1 MCVLINT
8 TRCAYA
14 AQSGH
19 ISIDISVLREYL
31 KTSHEMGENR
41 QRRHMGT
48 VTQCRR
54 LVQEYS
60 EANFEPDHFGLT
72 NHSLYISKTVL
83 ILSDIEL

>member
-1 MCVLINT
+1 
-8 TRCAYA
+8 
-14 AQSGH
+14 
-19 ISIDISVLREYL
+19 
-31 KTSHEMGENR
+31 MGENR

>member
-14 AQSGH
+14 AQSGR

-41 QRRHMGT
+41 QNADIW
-48 VTQCRR
+48 TQCRR

-72 NHSLYISKTVL
+72 NHSLYTSKTVL